1 MRERQEHIGKGLPI
15 GTKVVGQPKV
25 RGIKETTEFDLTSYV
40 TTSDPGTWGP
50 QLDTSP

>member
-40 TTSDPGTWGP
+40 TDP
-50 QLDTSP
+50 